1 MSWDERQPHGVDRE
15 RTHEEFTAPEH
26 AERMAAEH
34 PDDVLRRRDFLHR
47 TAELAGAA
55 GLASVIP
62 AGTLVAQAARR
73 QTQLH
78 PLPAPRNMPI
88 DTIVVLMMENR
99 SFDHYLGWFP
109 GADGKNTGLSYL
121 DKDGKPVAT
130 HHLPPDYQG
139 CDHPD
144 PDHGWDGGRW
154 QWNGGKNDGFVT
166 GNAEKTGSD
175 EFAAG
180 YYVEQDVGFLPHA
193 ARAYT
198 LYDRYF
204 CSIMAGTYPNRHYQW
219 SAQAGGVKDNSFPP
233 ETDQRTGFE
242 WETIF
247 DRALAK
253 GVTARYYASDLPFAA
268 LYGTRGAGWTKRIE
282 DYYSDAAAGTL
293 PNIVFVDPPFRDGG
307 GGDGTSADEH
317 PHGDIRLGQAFM
329 SDVVHAFMES
339 PQYKRGVLFVNY
351 DEWGGFFDHV
361 PPPRV
366 PDQRANVKEL
376 AEDWSLMG
384 FRVPALAISPF
395 ARRGTVKHATLGHES
410 ILKLISY
417 RYGLGHLNRRHRYAF
432 NIGRTLDFSSKDFT
446 PPTLPDPAGTVSTT
460 CGAGGQ
466 GDRPP
471 AQLPPLPGITP
482 PLAASRPKPHDM
494 VALESSGLLERLG
507 YTVPPA
513 TLDRIFRA
521 PDTVKKAKQAA
532 DASS

>member
-1 MSWDERQPHGVDRE
+1 MSWDERRPRGRDRE
-15 RTHEEFTAPEH
+15 RTYEEFVAPAE
-26 AERMAAEH
+26 AERLAAEH
-34 PDDVLRRRDFLHR
+34 SDAALRRRDFLQR
-47 TAELAGAA
+47 TAALAGAA
-55 GLASVIP
+55 GLAGVIP
-62 AGTLVAQAARR
+62 AGTLVAQAAKR

-88 DTIVVLMMENR
+88 DTVVVLMMENR
-99 SFDHYLGWFP
+99 SFDHYLGWLD
-109 GADGKNTGLSYL
+109 GADARNTGLSYP

-130 HHLPPDYQG
+130 HHLTPDYQG

-166 GNAEKTGSD
+166 GNPEKTGSD

-180 YYVEQDVGFLPHA
+180 YYLEKDVGFLPHA
-193 ARAYT
+193 ARAFT

-219 SAQAGGVKDNSFPP
+219 GAQNGGQKENLFPP
-233 ETDQRTGFE
+233 ETEQTTGFT

-282 DYYSDAAAGTL
+282 DYYQDAANGTL
-293 PNIVFVDPPFRDGG
+293 PNIAFVDPPFRDGG

-329 SDVVHAFMES
+329 SDVVHAFMQS

-361 PPPRV
+361 SPPRV
-366 PDQRANVKEL
+366 PDQRQNLKDLAN
-376 AEDWSLMG
+376 DWSLMG
-384 FRVPALAISPF
+384 FRVPAFAVSPF
-395 ARRGTVKHATLGHES
+395 ARKGSVKHATLGHES

-417 RYGLGHLNRRHRYAF
+417 RWGLGHLNRRHRYAF
-432 NIGRTLDFSSKDFT
+432 NIGRTLDFTKTDFT
-446 PPTLPDPAGTVSTT
+446 PPQLPDPAGTVSQT
-460 CGAGGQ
+460 CAAGGQ
-466 GDRPP
+466 DDRPP
-471 AQLPPLPGITP
+471 AQLPPLPGITGP
-482 PLAASRPKPHDM
+482 AAPVRPKQHDM
-494 VALESSGLLERLG
+494 VQLESSGLLERLG
-507 YTVPPA
+507 YEVQPA
-513 TLDRIFRA
+513 SLDRIFRA
-521 PDTVKKAKQAA
+521 PDAVRRAKRAA
-532 DASS
+532 DARR